1 MSTKGDARRR
11 AILSCIQSHTAATG
25 YPPTLREIGD
35 AVGLDAPGVSY
46 HLGLLRDA
54 GLVTW
59 RPRGVRSVR
68 VGGGE

>member
-1 MSTKGDARRR
+1 MTKGDTRRA
-11 AILSCIQSHTAATG
+11 AILSHIISHTAAAG
-25 YPPTLREIGD
+25 YPPTLAEIGD
-35 AVGLDAPGVSY
+35 AVGLDAPGVRY

-68 VGGGE
+68 VGGWG